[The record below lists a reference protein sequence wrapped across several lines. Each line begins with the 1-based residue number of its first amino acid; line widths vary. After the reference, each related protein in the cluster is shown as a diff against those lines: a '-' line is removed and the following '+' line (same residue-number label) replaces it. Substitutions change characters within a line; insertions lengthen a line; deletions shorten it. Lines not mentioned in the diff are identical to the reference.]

1 LIQFADTVLSIEKV
15 NLDKI
20 QEYCGE

>member
-1 LIQFADTVLSIEKV
+1 MKFEKQIPGYWETYKV

-20 QEYCGE
+20 QLK